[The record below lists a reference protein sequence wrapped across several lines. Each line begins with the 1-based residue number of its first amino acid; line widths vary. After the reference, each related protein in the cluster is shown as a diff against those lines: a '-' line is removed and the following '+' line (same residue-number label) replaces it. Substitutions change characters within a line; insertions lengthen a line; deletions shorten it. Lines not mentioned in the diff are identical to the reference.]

1 MKLFRIVRH
10 VAIALVLTSSLV
22 SGPGVRAQEIERIA
36 AVVNDDAISVFDLV
50 QRIKLVIFSSGLPNT
65 PEVMQKI
72 GPQVLRALIDEK
84 LRLQEAKRQKVTVS
98 DAELKAALAQ
108 IERGNRIPP
117 GTLESYLRARG
128 IDPETVIEQVR
139 AQIAWSRLVALRRKS
154 EIKVSED
161 EVDAEIKRIEASRGS
176 VEYRVSE
183 IFLSVE
189 SEDQEARVL
198 ADAVQLVGQLRAG
211 ADFAALARQFSAG
224 ATAGEGGDLGWVSK
238 EQLAERVAE
247 TVAKLKPGEI
257 SDPIRGNGGYE
268 ILRLTDRRRRMDGN
282 PDDTKVALRQVLFT
296 LPEVAADGVVREV
309 IDRAEAIR
317 ATIRGCQD
325 MSRVAAKVDPS
336 VSGDVGTVRLG
347 DLPAP
352 MRKVVRALPV
362 GQVSE
367 PLRTKR
373 GVHLLMVCD
382 RQEAGGGMP
391 SRATVRRQLED
402 RRFDLVSRRYLRD
415 IRRDAFVDVRI

>member
-1 MKLFRIVRH
+1 MKLFRIARR
-10 VAIALVLTSSLV
+10 VAIALVLTASLV
-22 SGPGVRAQEIERIA
+22 SGGGVRAQEIERIA

-84 LRLQEAKRQKVTVS
+84 LRLQEAKRQKITVS

-108 IERGNRIPP
+108 IERGNRIPL
-117 GTLESYLRARG
+117 GTLKSYLRARG

-139 AQIAWSRLVALRRKS
+139 AQIAWSKLVARRRKS
-154 EIKVSED
+154 ELKVSED

-183 IFLSVE
+183 IFLAVE

-224 ATAGEGGDLGWVSK
+224 ATAGTGGDLGWVTK
-238 EQLAERVAE
+238 EQLADRIAEAVAR
-247 TVAKLKPGEI
+247 LKPGEI
-257 SDPIRGNGGYE
+257 SDPVRGNGGYE
-268 ILRLTDRRRRMDGN
+268 ILRLVDRRRRMEGN
-282 PDDTKVALRQVLFT
+282 PDDTKVALRQVLLT

-309 IDRAEAIR
+309 IDRANAIR

-352 MRKVVRALPV
+352 MREVVRALPV
-362 GQVSE
+362 GQVSA
-367 PLRTKR
+367 PLRTQR
-373 GVHLLMVCD
+373 GVHLLMVCG
-382 RQEAGGGMP
+382 RQEVGGDLP

>member
-10 VAIALVLTSSLV
+10 VVVALVLTAALTA
-22 SGPGVRAQEIERIA
+22 GPGVRAQEIERIA

-84 LRLQEAKRQKVTVS
+84 LRLQEAKRQKITVS
-98 DAELKAALAQ
+98 DDELKAALAR

-117 GTLESYLRARG
+117 GTLESYLRSRG

-139 AQIAWSRLVALRRKS
+139 AQIAWSKLVALRHKS

-161 EVDAEIKRIEASRGS
+161 EVDAELKRIEASRGS
-176 VEYRVSE
+176 IEYRIAE
-183 IFLSVE
+183 IFLAVE
-189 SEDQEARVL
+189 SEDQEQRVL
-198 ADAVQLVGQLRAG
+198 ADAVQLVAQLRAG
-211 ADFAALARQFSAG
+211 ADFAALARQFSVG
-224 ATAGEGGDLGWVSK
+224 ATADQGGDLGWVSK
-238 EQLAERVAE
+238 EQLSDQVAAAI
-247 TVAKLKPGEI
+247 AKLKPGEI
-257 SDPIRGNGGYE
+257 SDPVRGNGGYE
-268 ILRLTDRRRRMDGN
+268 ILRLIDRRRRLDAN
-282 PDDTKVALRQVLFT
+282 PDDTKVALRQVLFP
-296 LPEVAADGVVREV
+296 LPEVAAESVVRET
-309 IDRAEAIR
+309 IARAREIGSSIR
-317 ATIRGCQD
+317 TCQD
-325 MSRVAAKVDPS
+325 MDRAAAKINPE
-336 VSGDVGTVRLG
+336 VSGNVGTVRLG

-352 MRKVVRALPV
+352 MREVVRALPV
-362 GQVSE
+362 GKVSE

-373 GVHLLMVCD
+373 GVHLLMVCA

-391 SRATVRRQLED
+391 SREAVRRQLED

-415 IRRDAFVDVRI
+415 IRREAFVDVRI